1 MSLKRR
7 QQQVIL
13 KYFSL
18 KRTCFKS
25 GRRTKVIP
33 KSSRSQDMNSHHQNG
48 CDDGR
53 VRQIVHFLKQS
64 PEDPGKTKGSAPQ
77 TAESIPSGLTTRRE
91 RGEASAESSDPPL
104 TSLFHFLHQHLSTC
118 STRRRIT
125 SGCFSLHSSPLL
137 PGSLLDSEFHSP
149 ETSHQTAAAAQC
161 CSLRR

>member
-1 MSLKRR
+1 
-7 QQQVIL
+7 
-13 KYFSL
+13 
-18 KRTCFKS
+18 
-25 GRRTKVIP
+25 
-33 KSSRSQDMNSHHQNG
+33 MNSHHQNG

-91 RGEASAESSDPPL
+91 RGEASVESSDPPL
-104 TSLFHFLHQHLSTC
+104 TSLFHFLHQHLYTS

-137 PGSLLDSEFHSP
+137 PDSLLDSEFHSP

-161 CSLRR
+161 CSVLLAAPLAHCWILRTHGNM